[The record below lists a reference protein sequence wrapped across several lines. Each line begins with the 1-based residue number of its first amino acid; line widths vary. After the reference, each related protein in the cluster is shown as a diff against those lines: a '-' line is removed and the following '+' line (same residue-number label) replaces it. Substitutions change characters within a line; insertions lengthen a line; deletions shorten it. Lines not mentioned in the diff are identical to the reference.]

1 MTAAPNATRMT
12 TRSIAREHELIA
24 REAEDLAHMATR
36 LAENPERGI
45 AIGSAQQ
52 IAEAARRLELR
63 ALKAQI
69 VGETAELFTA
79 DLEAKETT

>member
-24 REAEDLAHMATR
+24 REAEDLAHM
-36 LAENPERGI
+36 